1 MSNGTWRSAGASAR
15 SGDHLL
21 CSTEGKVRHLVLN
34 RPDRLN
40 ALSVALQHDL
50 VEQFLLADE
59 DPGIS
64 AIVLSAT
71 GDRAF
76 CAGIDVKD
84 VAEDPAGFRGPIR
97 QRSRMV
103 WEVVSQTCKPT
114 IAALNG
120 ATVGGGF
127 ELALACDLIV
137 AVRGI
142 TLGLP
147 EARRGMGAAFG
158 SVMLPR
164 RLPWGV
170 AAEMLFTGDWIDVD
184 RAHHFGLVNRV
195 VESSDLERVTAQ
207 LADKIAANAPLSLRR
222 MKETAVK
229 TATLPVVAA
238 LHLDVGPNLY
248 VSEDVREGVTAF
260 LEKRPPKWKGR

>member
-21 CSTEGKVRHLVLN
+21 CSTEGKVRYLVLN

-97 QRSRMV
+97 QPSRMV

-158 SVMLPR
+158 SVMLPPSLGR
-164 RLPWGV
+164 RRRDAV
-170 AAEMLFTGDWIDVD
+170 HRDWIDVD
-184 RAHHFGLVNRV
+184 RAYHFGLVNRV